1 MQTYQLITWSVIA
14 LALVLG
20 IMRFVARA
28 EVDDRVKIPKHVP
41 SDQVDRYTAQ
51 EVFDWVVYVTKVT
64 GLGYLQQLNWPLG
77 SPHKFM
83 LDDLRMAIHLQTE
96 EERLDY
102 FERVGRSYFLNTEIV
117 DAVW

>member
-1 MQTYQLITWSVIA
+1 MNAYHLILWSIIA

-64 GLGYLQQLNWPLG
+64 GLGYHQQLNWPPG

-83 LDDLRMAIHLQTE
+83 LDDLRMAIFLQTE
-96 EERLDY
+96 EERLDL
-102 FERVGRSYFLNTEIV
+102 FERVGRTYYLNTEIV
-117 DAVW
+117 DAIW

>member
-1 MQTYQLITWSVIA
+1 MNTYSVILWSVIA
-14 LALVLG
+14 FAFILG

-28 EVDDRVKIPKHVP
+28 EIDDRVKIPTHVP

-64 GLGYLQQLNWPLG
+64 GIGYLQQMNWPIG

-83 LDDLRMAIHLQTE
+83 LEELRLAIFLQTE
-96 EERLDY
+96 DERLDL
-102 FERVGRSYFLNTEIV
+102 FKRVGSTYYLNTEIV
-117 DAVW
+117 DAIW